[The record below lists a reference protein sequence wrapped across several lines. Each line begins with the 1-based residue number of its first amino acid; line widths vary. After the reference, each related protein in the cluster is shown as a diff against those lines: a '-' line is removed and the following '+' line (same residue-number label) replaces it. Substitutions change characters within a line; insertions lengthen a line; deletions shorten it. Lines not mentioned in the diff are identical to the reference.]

1 MDGFTFHALGNAREV
16 RDLFEGIVRIT
27 GDGDYAVA
35 AALLVT
41 VGFILVLAAGA
52 VRADGKNVIP
62 YFASAVLF
70 WCAAVVPT
78 ATVVIHDN
86 RSESV
91 YTVDNVPLSVA
102 LTASLATTFGTWL
115 AESYET
121 AFVPVTSARFTRFG
135 AVFPERVAEALKAAG
150 PVTPEA
156 RRLLDTVAAACVVP
170 EVLGDA
176 AKGEALLAS
185 GDVWGTVSADGWV
198 NPARAA
204 ALPDG
209 TVAYCPAA
217 VAALTKVFTETE
229 LPALKRVLG
238 AKLAPEAADPAAV
251 LAEVVP
257 QAESLLFGL
266 SRSLDAS
273 LRHAVTMTAVTEAL
287 DRSAQEGNT
296 TLALAVNLAKAQ
308 GNLAS
313 EINYRTMA
321 KIGAEFL
328 PKVRNSLEIVVIG
341 LFPVTVLL
349 ALVSGH
355 ALGAV
360 LKSWLMVLAALELWP
375 AAASLV
381 NFLVVQRDAGVFT
394 ALINAYGADSL
405 AAAALIRETGASA
418 QAVAGALMM
427 AVPVIC
433 YLAVCGGTMAIGQ
446 MTASL
451 VAPAQ
456 SAAQSQGASLA

>member
-1 MDGFTFHALGNAREV
+1 
-16 RDLFEGIVRIT
+16 
-27 GDGDYAVA
+27 
-35 AALLVT
+35 
-41 VGFILVLAAGA
+41 
-52 VRADGKNVIP
+52 
-62 YFASAVLF
+62 
-70 WCAAVVPT
+70 
-78 ATVVIHDN
+78 
-86 RSESV
+86 
-91 YTVDNVPLSVA
+91 
-102 LTASLATTFGTWL
+102 
-115 AESYET
+115 
-121 AFVPVTSARFTRFG
+121 
-135 AVFPERVAEALKAAG
+135 
-150 PVTPEA
+150 
-156 RRLLDTVAAACVVP
+156 
-170 EVLGDA
+170 
-176 AKGEALLAS
+176 
-185 GDVWGTVSADGWV
+185 
-198 NPARAA
+198 
-204 ALPDG
+204 
-209 TVAYCPAA
+209 
-217 VAALTKVFTETE
+217 
-229 LPALKRVLG
+229 
-238 AKLAPEAADPAAV
+238 
-251 LAEVVP
+251 
-257 QAESLLFGL
+257 
-266 SRSLDAS
+266 
-273 LRHAVTMTAVTEAL
+273 MTAVTEAL

-349 ALVSGH
+349 ALASGH

-433 YLAVCGGTMAIGQ
+433 YLAKERVLRPETSRRGT
-446 MTASL
+446 
-451 VAPAQ
+451 
-456 SAAQSQGASLA
+456 